1 MPPVSTTS
9 DPAKKCE
16 SVDSI
21 ILEHMYEYAD
31 AMVTTTES
39 SVLLDRVGAAH
50 RGEAVAAAARLVAV
64 GELFVL
70 RLRDSGLHEDWA
82 MDIRNAVAA
91 QVAAA
96 LNCSVTMGSYY
107 VGYALAMRDRLPE
120 VGKVF
125 AAGDIDYRAF
135 QAVVFRTDLITDPET
150 LAKVDAAVAVALSR
164 RSSITRGRL
173 VALVDREV
181 AKVDRDAVRRAAEA
195 VGGRHVDVVDDES
208 GMAWLDGKVFNT
220 AGRALDRRL
229 DELAGT
235 VCAADP
241 RTHGQRR
248 ADALGA
254 LAAGAGRLVCGCESP
269 ECAAAAAPAPR
280 SPVVIHV
287 IAEQASVEGTS
298 NAPGVLVGNEELIPA
313 AVVAE
318 LAKSARLV
326 PLRPPADTAEKGY
339 TPSAKLADFVRCR
352 DLTCRA
358 PGCDRPAVDC
368 DVDHTVAYADG
379 GHTHPSNLKC
389 LCRQHHLLKTFWG
402 WRDQQLP
409 DGTVIWRLPDGQT
422 YVTTPGSALLFP
434 GLCAPTGDLPA
445 PDQARVD
452 RCANK
457 TAMMPL
463 RTRTRSENR
472 ASRINAERSHN
483 RQARL
488 AAQAAAEA
496 NRTPPSDADE
506 PPPF

>member
-1 MPPVSTTS
+1 MFEYTRAMAST
-9 DPAKKCE
+9 PE
-16 SVDSI
+16 ST
-21 ILEHMYEYAD
+21 A
-31 AMVTTTES
+31 
-39 SVLLDRVGAAH
+39 LLDRAREAH
-50 RGEAVAAAARLVAV
+50 RAEAQAAAGRLVAI
-64 GELFVL
+64 GELFVV
-70 RLRDSGLHEDWA
+70 RLRDSGEHADWA
-82 MDIRNAVAA
+82 MDTREAVAA

-96 LNCSVTMGSYY
+96 LNCTVAMGSSYLN
-107 VGYALAMRDRLPE
+107 YAIAMRDRLPE

-125 AAGDIDYRAF
+125 LAGDIDYCSFRTI
-135 QAVVFRTDLITDPET
+135 VYRTDLITDPEP
-150 LAKVDAAVAVALSR
+150 LARVDAALAALLSR
-164 RSSITRGRL
+164 RRSITRGRL
-173 VALVDREV
+173 RGVVDRVV

-195 VGGRHVDVVDDES
+195 VEDRHVDIIAEES
-208 GMAWLDGKVFNT
+208 GMAWLEGKLFNT

-235 VCAADP
+235 VCDADP
-241 RTHGQRR
+241 RTRAQRR

-254 LAAGAGRLVCGCESP
+254 LAAGADRLVCGCESP
-269 ECAAAAAPAPR
+269 ECAVAAGPAPR
-280 SPVVIHV
+280 SNVMIHV
-287 IAEQASVEGTS
+287 IAEQSSVDGAGTT
-298 NAPGVLVGNEELIPA
+298 PGSLSGGEQLIPA
-313 AVVAE
+313 ALVAE

-326 PLRPPADTAEKGY
+326 PLSPPADTAEKGY

-379 GHTHPSNLKC
+379 GSTHPSNLKC

-422 YVTTPGSALLFP
+422 FVTTPGSALLFP
-434 GLCAPTGDLPA
+434 GLCVPTGDLPT
-445 PDQARVD
+445 PDAAEAG
-452 RCANK
+452 RCGSK

-496 NRTPPSDADE
+496 NRTASSDSDE